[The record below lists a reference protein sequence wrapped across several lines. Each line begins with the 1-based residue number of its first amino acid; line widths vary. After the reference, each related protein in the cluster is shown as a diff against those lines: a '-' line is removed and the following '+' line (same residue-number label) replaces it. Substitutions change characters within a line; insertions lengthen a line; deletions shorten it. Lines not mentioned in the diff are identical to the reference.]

1 MKSNLTLSRKTS
13 RTTVLALS
21 LCAAL
26 SAPVLVHA
34 DAPSTSPLVV
44 DQTHIPDTHP
54 RIQLAILLDTSNSM
68 DGLIDQARNQLWRVV
83 DEFSKA
89 RRNGHSAH
97 LEVAVFEY
105 GNDRLSAENGY
116 IRKVTDLTGDLDR
129 VSEALFSLTN
139 NGGSEY
145 CGQVIHQ
152 ATKQLQ
158 WSRSEHDIRAI
169 FIAGNEPF
177 SQGPVPYREAVTKA
191 KAAGIIVNTIHAGS
205 YDEGRSSGWQDGAML
220 AGGDY
225 MSIDHNHRIAHV
237 AAPQDARIAEL
248 NQALNET
255 YIPYG
260 KQGHSGKQRQL
271 EQDANTLGI
280 SPALLAKRAKS
291 KAGSLYS
298 NSQWD
303 LVDAVK
309 DDEQAL
315 QNLEESALPAEMSG
329 MNPQQRA
336 AYVSGKAAERE
347 QIKQEI
353 AELGQARDR
362 FIAESK
368 KQTAENP
375 QATVDDALVSSIRK
389 QGASKD
395 YRFGKE

>member
-1 MKSNLTLSRKTS
+1 MKSKLTHSVKPSRVTI
-13 RTTVLALS
+13 LALS
-21 LCAAL
+21 LCAVL
-26 SAPVLVHA
+26 SAPILVHA
-34 DAPSTSPLVV
+34 ANPATQPTVAGQAQNPLT
-44 DQTHIPDTHP
+44 QP

-89 RRNGHSAH
+89 RRNGRSAR

-105 GNDRLSAENGY
+105 GNDRLSGESGY

-129 VSEALFSLTN
+129 VSEALFSLTT
-139 NGGSEY
+139 NGGNEY
-145 CGQVIHQ
+145 CGQVIDQ
-152 ATKQLQ
+152 ATTQLQ
-158 WSRSEHDIRAI
+158 WSHAEQDIRAI

-191 KAAGIIVNTIHAGS
+191 KAAGIVVNTIHAGS
-205 YDEGRSSGWQDGAML
+205 YDEGRGSGWQDGALL

-225 MSIDHNHRIAHV
+225 MSIDHNHKIAH
-237 AAPQDARIAEL
+237 APAPQDARIAEL

-255 YIPYG
+255 YIPFG
-260 KQGHSGKQRQL
+260 KQGHTGKQRQL

-298 NSQWD
+298 NRQWD
-303 LVDAVK
+303 LVDATK

-315 QNLEESALPAEMSG
+315 RNLDESELPEEMSG
-329 MNPQQRA
+329 MNLQQRE
-336 AYVSGKAAERE
+336 AYVSAKAAERE

-353 AELGQARDR
+353 AELGKARDR
-362 FIAESK
+362 FITDSK
-368 KQTAENP
+368 KQAAEAH
-375 QATVDDALVSSIRK
+375 QTTVDDALVSSIRK
-389 QGASKD
+389 QGQEKD
-395 YRFGKE
+395 YRFAEE